1 MLVTFGTS
9 RVNRC
14 EENINTAR
22 YPSLKVAPGS
32 NSQSLVQI
40 QTISGA
46 LASRSFKGVINN
58 FLLTISVYNQ
68 VERL

>member
-1 MLVTFGTS
+1 MLVTLGTS

-14 EENINTAR
+14 EENITTAK
-22 YPSLKVAPGS
+22 YPSLKVTPGS

-46 LASRSFKGVINN
+46 LASRSFKVC
-58 FLLTISVYNQ
+58 LT
-68 VERL
+68 L

>member
-1 MLVTFGTS
+1 MLVTLGTS

-40 QTISGA
+40 QTISGG
-46 LASRSFKGVINN
+46 LPSRSFKVC
-58 FLLTISVYNQ
+58 LT
-68 VERL
+68 L